1 MSKEFSTPEDI
12 TQTVVDEEAFGGYAV
27 ETLITPELFYTEDM
41 VKAEYDK
48 MSSAEKIK
56 FQEGVKAAEAYQKA
70 YGHCAPWEYICGEL
84 IHKRYK
90 CIPQE
95 LVKQIM
101 ESGSKTQME
110 KDTEGIICVK
120 QEPGVPSTS
129 EQVIVTA
136 ILPSD
141 DPDVINFRNTID
153 KEGPE
158 GDEDIEVIE
167 LDSSLDEL
175 DRDEVVDIW

>member
-1 MSKEFSTPEDI
+1 
-12 TQTVVDEEAFGGYAV
+12 
-27 ETLITPELFYTEDM
+27 M
-41 VKAEYDK
+41 VKH
-48 MSSAEKIK
+48 I
-56 FQEGVKAAEAYQKA
+56 V
-70 YGHCAPWEYICGEL
+70 
-84 IHKRYK
+84 
-90 CIPQE
+90 
-95 LVKQIM
+95 

-110 KDTEGIICVK
+110 KDTEDIVHVK
-120 QEPGVPSTS
+120 QEPGVPDTS
-129 EQVIVTA
+129 KQVIVTA